1 MKRSFSLLEL
11 ILTIFI
17 ILLIASYFKFKI
29 QDRSLEN
36 ASYRLLLYIK
46 EVRYK
51 ALIDNKYKQDDL
63 LWHKKRW
70 TLKFFRCKKSVGGIY
85 YVIYSDTNNSGHPKL
100 SESLL
105 DPLNAKRIY
114 SSNSCDYSKNTSK
127 YVLLTKEFDIN
138 RVEVSCNN
146 TSSIGQISF
155 GNRGE
160 VYSKLSS
167 YDNESE
173 KYQINEICNIRIYNN
188 DKKYKELVIE
198 PNTGYSY
205 IK

>member
-17 ILLIASYFKFKI
+17 ILLIASFFKFKI
-29 QDRSLEN
+29 QDRSFEN
-36 ASYRLLLYIK
+36 ASQRLLLYIK

-51 ALIDNKYKQDDL
+51 ALIDNKYNQDDL

-114 SSNSCDYSKNTSK
+114 SSNSCAYSKNTSK

-138 RVEVSCNN
+138 KVEVSCNN

-167 YDNESE
+167 YDNKSE